1 MWCNVMGRD
10 VTWCDVL
17 WRDIP
22 SEWKHSIVTP
32 IFKKGSPSDP
42 SNYRPIALTCS
53 CCKILESLI
62 TSDLLV
68 FLHSHNLIS
77 KHQHGFLKHHS
88 TCTNLLES
96 LNDWT
101 ISLSN
106 HKSVVVAYIDFA
118 RAFDSISYSKLF
130 IKLEA
135 YGIGGNLLFWIKAF
149 LTNRT
154 QSVRV
159 GSSMS
164 SVCSVTS
171 GIPQGSCLGPLLF
184 NIYINDVTDGFHDVS
199 AKLFADDLKLYTEIN
214 TPLSESNFQ
223 SHLDRIFTWAESW
236 QLSISYSKCSIM
248 NLGRQ
253 PSPSSFTFQ
262 NTPILSSNLVKD
274 LGVLVDPD
282 LKFASHIHDFV
293 SRAKLRSAL
302 IFRSFLTNNID
313 NLKRAFVTYV
323 RPLLEYASPV
333 WSPSLIHLINEIE
346 SVQRSFTK
354 RLPGFRSLS
363 YSERLCKLKLPTL
376 EHRRLIADLVI
387 CYNMVH
393 GFSCLNTDSF
403 FTLSKNTT
411 SLRGHDFRFQIP
423 LSKLNVRK

>member
-1 MWCNVMGRD
+1 
-10 VTWCDVL
+10 
-17 WRDIP
+17 
-22 SEWKHSIVTP
+22 
-32 IFKKGSPSDP
+32 
-42 SNYRPIALTCS
+42 
-53 CCKILESLI
+53 
-62 TSDLLV
+62 
-68 FLHSHNLIS
+68 
-77 KHQHGFLKHHS
+77 
-88 TCTNLLES
+88 
-96 LNDWT
+96 
-101 ISLSN
+101 
-106 HKSVVVAYIDFA
+106 
-118 RAFDSISYSKLF
+118 
-130 IKLEA
+130 
-135 YGIGGNLLFWIKAF
+135 
-149 LTNRT
+149 
-154 QSVRV
+154 
-159 GSSMS
+159 
-164 SVCSVTS
+164 
-171 GIPQGSCLGPLLF
+171 
-184 NIYINDVTDGFHDVS
+184 
-199 AKLFADDLKLYTEIN
+199 
-214 TPLSESNFQ
+214 
-223 SHLDRIFTWAESW
+223 
-236 QLSISYSKCSIM
+236 M

-262 NTPILSSNLVKD
+262 NTSISSSNLVKD

-354 RLPGFRSLS
+354 RLPGFSSLS

-411 SLRGHDFRFQIP
+411 LRGHDFRFQIP
-423 LSKLNVRK
+423 LSKLNVRKYFFAHRIIQAWNSLPASVVASNSTLAFKSHIKKIDFTKYLHVK